1 MSIASNRPVN
11 RKVVL
16 ASHPDGMVKEDDF
29 RFEDEQLGE
38 LGEGEVLIAQEAI
51 SVDAFVRTSLNEVE
65 GLHTA
70 TPIGGVIG
78 TLGVGRVVE
87 SNSPDLAVG
96 DAIAGGLG
104 AQTYIQGPAGM
115 FQKVDDSQVSATAYL
130 GALGLTTGVTAYFGL
145 LNVGLPKEGETVVVS
160 GAAGAVGTI
169 AAQIAKIKGCKVI
182 GIAGGADKCNF
193 LVNELGLDGAI
204 DYKNDDVDAKLK
216 ELAPGGVDV
225 YFDNVGGE
233 LLDIILDNLAYRGRI
248 SICGAISQYGDQQ
261 NVRGPSLY
269 LRLAER
275 YGRMEGFVVS
285 YFAEEFP
292 KAYADLG
299 QWMAE
304 GKLVMP
310 ETIEEGID
318 SFPHAL
324 VSLFNGGNTGK
335 MLVKL

>member
-1 MSIASNRPVN
+1 MSTATNRPVN

-16 ASHPDGMVKEDDF
+16 ASHPDGMVKESDF
-29 RFEDEQLGE
+29 RIEEEQMGE
-38 LGEGEVLIAQEAI
+38 LGDGEVLIAQEAI
-51 SVDAFVRTSLNEVE
+51 SIDAFIRTSLNETE

-70 TPIGGVIG
+70 TPIGGVVG
-78 TLGVGRVVE
+78 SLGVGRVVE
-87 SNSPDLAVG
+87 SNSPDLVVG
-96 DAIAGGLG
+96 DAISGGLG
-104 AQTYIQGPAGM
+104 AQTYIQGKAGM
-115 FQKVDDSQVSATAYL
+115 FMKVDDSQVPATAYL
-130 GALGLTTGVTAYFGL
+130 GALGLTTGVTAYFGM
-145 LNVGLPKEGETVVVS
+145 LNVGLAKEGETVVVS
-160 GAAGAVGTI
+160 GAAGAVGTC

-182 GIAGGADKCNF
+182 GIAGGAEKCTF

-204 DYKNDDVDAKLK
+204 DYKNDDIDAKLK

-225 YFDNVGGE
+225 FFDNVGGE
-233 LLDIILDNLAYRGRI
+233 MLDIVLDNLAYRGRI

-299 QWMAE
+299 QWLAE

-318 SFPHAL
+318 NFPHAL

-335 MLVKL
+335 MLVRL

>member
-1 MSIASNRPVN
+1 MSTATNRPVN

-16 ASHPDGMVKEDDF
+16 ASHPDGMVKESDF
-29 RFEDEQLGE
+29 RIEDEQMGE
-38 LGEGEVLIAQEAI
+38 LGDGEVLIAQETI
-51 SVDAFVRTSLNEVE
+51 SVDAFVRTAMNATE

-87 SNSPDLAVG
+87 SNSPDLVVG
-96 DAIAGGLG
+96 DAVSGGLG

-115 FQKVDDSQVSATAYL
+115 FMKVDDSQVPLQAYL
-130 GALGLTTGVTAYFGL
+130 GALGLTTGITAYFGL
-145 LNVGLPKEGETVVVS
+145 LNVGQPKEGETVVVS

-182 GIAGGADKCNF
+182 GIAGGKDKCDF
-193 LVNELGLDGAI
+193 LVNELGLDGAV
-204 DYKNDDVDAKLK
+204 DYKNDDIDAKLK
-216 ELAPGGVDV
+216 ELAPGGIDV
-225 YFDNVGGE
+225 FFDNVGGE
-233 LLDIILDNLAYRGRI
+233 ILDFVLDNLAYRGRI

-261 NVRGPSLY
+261 NVTGPSLY

-292 KAYADLG
+292 KAYAEIG

-310 ETIEEGID
+310 ETIEDGID
-318 SFPHAL
+318 SFPHAM